1 MNREEYLLE
10 AVEQLRP
17 DFIRVGAELPKRIRA
32 SCGWPSKGALA
43 AKKKRVGECW
53 SATCS
58 GDETFELFISPALKD
73 SIDVMAVLVHE
84 ACHAAVGVEAKHGSA
99 FKKVAKALGLEGKMT
114 ETNAGDAL
122 KERLNTIVD
131 IIGNY
136 PHAELKHS
144 NAPKKQTTRL
154 LKVACTSCECV
165 VRMSRK
171 CLDEAGLP
179 TCGCGSSMEESD
191 V

>member
-1 MNREEYLLE
+1 MTREDWLLNCLE
-10 AVEQLRP
+10 DLRV
-17 DFIRVGAELPKRIRA
+17 DFIKVGAELPVKIRA

-43 AKKKRVGECW
+43 TKKQRVGECW

-73 SIDVMAVLVHE
+73 SIEVLATLVHE
-84 ACHAAVGVEAKHGSA
+84 AVHAAVGVEAKHGGA

-114 ETNAGDAL
+114 ATTAGDAL
-122 KERLNTIVD
+122 KERLKE
-131 IIGNY
+131 IIEKWSTY
-136 PHAELKHS
+136 PHAELKSS
-144 NAPKKQTTRL
+144 NAPKKQTTRM
-154 LKVACTSCECV
+154 LKVVCTECECV

-179 TCGCGSSMEESD
+179 TCGCGGRMEESD